1 MTADVSKR
9 RWRLGAALTGVL
21 LLGVSSA
28 ALGLPWDIDMA
39 DGQASKAYSHAMKP
53 LPEGVVAQDSL
64 LSPKGYTTNVVRGSD
79 DARKLLAP
87 VATNERRELGGRM
100 YNIYCTP
107 CHGADG
113 IELGPVAASAGAPDR
128 FAGIVQLAGPNGVAK
143 NRDDNWIYLT
153 IRNGGSLMPAYGHT
167 MSDEEMWA
175 VVHYVRT
182 LKDAKYVPQTTEA
195 PADAEPT
202 EGNP

>member
-1 MTADVSKR
+1 MTADAYKR
-9 RWRLGAALTGVL
+9 RLKLGAGLAGAL
-21 LLGVSSA
+21 LLGVSGV

-39 DGQASKAYSHAMKP
+39 DSQAIKAYSRPMRA
-53 LPEGVVAQDSL
+53 LPEGVVAQDNL
-64 LSPKGYTTNVVRGSD
+64 LSPKGHDPNEIRGS
-79 DARKLLAP
+79 AAAGKLLAP
-87 VATNERRELGGRM
+87 RVSEERLELGGRM

-128 FAGIVQLAGPNGVAK
+128 FAGIVQLAGPNGVA
-143 NRDDNWIYLT
+143 RDRDNNWIYLT
-153 IRNGGSLMPAYGHT
+153 IRNGGPLMPAYGHA

-182 LKDAKYVPQTTEA
+182 LEGAEQA
-195 PADAEPT
+195 PADGSEGEAVEPA